1 LLKEKGSPFA
11 QDKSSRLV
19 WRLRV
24 LSGGTHLTTKADKK
38 NKTNKTNKI
47 TEADLSKI
55 IHRAF
60 VLESGLYKVS
70 INKSSHSVSVKFYF
84 PKPVLARH
92 KETLEKLSQETGWL
106 VEISSSV
113 HQEELQKAALAL
125 IPKDWQV
132 SSVSIMLDKETVM
145 LKIAA
150 FSSYDEFWIET
161 IKSNFQ
167 TQTGFNL
174 EFQFPISIPITQTI
188 SNTGISN
195 SSNKAKLEINAAYSK
210 IKEVFST
217 KAHSLIKVGLKG
229 EAIEL
234 TFITPE
240 IGKRYEELMKEIGEQ
255 IGYKLQYRSTPD
267 QNKLQQMV
275 KDLVASY
282 SGQVTLISEPSINL
296 AKQEIVVKLGTNLE
310 ANNVLKLKEQFFQQ
324 TGWQLLVNSISI
336 K

>member
-38 NKTNKTNKI
+38 NKTNKI

-84 PKPVLARH
+84 PKPVIARH

-106 VEISSSV
+106 VEIAPSV

-150 FSSYDEFWIET
+150 FSSYDESWIET
-161 IKSNFQ
+161 IKNNFQ

-174 EFQFPISIPITQTI
+174 EFQFPIPITQTTN
-188 SNTGISN
+188 NTIISN

-217 KAHSLIKVGLKG
+217 KAHPLLKVGLKG

-310 ANNVLKLKEQFFQQ
+310 ANNVLKLKEQFFEQA
-324 TGWQLLVNSISI
+324 GWQLLVNSISI